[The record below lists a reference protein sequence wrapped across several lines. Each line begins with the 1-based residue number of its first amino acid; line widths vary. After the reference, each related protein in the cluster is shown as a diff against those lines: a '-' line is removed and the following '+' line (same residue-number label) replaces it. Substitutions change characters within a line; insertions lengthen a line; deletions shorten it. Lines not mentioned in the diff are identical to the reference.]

1 MPHTFPFESKRHL
14 KPFIQS
20 ACCDGSCIDFK
31 CFYFSLKGGDI
42 DFLGINTRWS
52 SWKRKA
58 DALNMPGTC
67 SHTTIKLVYLRGR
80 LQVDILTFKMPQVRW
95 PPNPPLVMC
104 DISLFSILM
113 ASSASDSECR
123 TGYILKYTNTKDIFY
138 EGYNG
143 LFLPSSLKG
152 RSTAFLNTC
161 FLFEEIW
168 SLWSPVY
175 LSVFLSIFLK
185 SRLTVYFLSFS
196 LK

>member
-1 MPHTFPFESKRHL
+1 MAGHSEMACSRKEMQQIIEDRKYNVSWTIYCSVLSVWPCKTLKVCHTHFLLWHL

-20 ACCDGSCIDFK
+20 AHCDGSCIDFK

-42 DFLGINTRWS
+42 DFLGINICWS

-58 DALNMPGTC
+58 DALYMPGTC

-113 ASSASDSECR
+113 VSSASDSECR
-123 TGYILKYTNTKDIFY
+123 TGYV
-138 EGYNG
+138 
-143 LFLPSSLKG
+143 
-152 RSTAFLNTC
+152 LN
-161 FLFEEIW
+161 
-168 SLWSPVY
+168 
-175 LSVFLSIFLK
+175 
-185 SRLTVYFLSFS
+185 
-196 LK
+196 